1 LVTVT
6 NSFDPTWS
14 GDSRRLRRY
23 VGVALQRRAL
33 LREAGLPLVGLEDE
47 GPEPCHVGDRCRRG
61 GGERLRH
68 QREGTVET
76 DREDPVVHD
85 LHRRSRAGERAVSHQ
100 AYPARATSSRI

>member
-1 LVTVT
+1 MSAWL
-6 NSFDPTWS
+6 SS
-14 GDSRRLRRY
+14 GARCCAKPACHSSALKTKGPNPATS
-23 VGVALQRRAL
+23 VIAVVA
-33 LREAGLPLVGLEDE
+33 
-47 GPEPCHVGDRCRRG
+47 G
-61 GGERLRH
+61 GSERLRH